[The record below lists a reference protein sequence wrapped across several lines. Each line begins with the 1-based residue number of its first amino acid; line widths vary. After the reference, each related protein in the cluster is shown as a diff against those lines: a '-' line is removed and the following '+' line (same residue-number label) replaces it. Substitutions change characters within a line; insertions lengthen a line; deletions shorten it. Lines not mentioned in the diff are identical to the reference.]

1 MTVCFVLFIIFSIIS
16 LLYIYFVDKATYIND
31 IIFCSS
37 VALLLIFGLTAAV
50 KSYQEK
56 EQQKIE
62 KNSRSIS
69 TDEEVENTIS
79 FEDSLENTTEYKL
92 LINE

>member
-1 MTVCFVLFIIFSIIS
+1 MIIYFLLFIIFSIIS
-16 LLYIYFVDKATYIND
+16 LLCIYFVDKVTYIND

-37 VALLLIFGLTAAV
+37 VALLFIFGLTAAI
-50 KSYQEK
+50 KSYRER

-69 TDEEVENTIS
+69 TDEKVENTIS
-79 FEDSLENTTEYKL
+79 FEDSLRITTEYKL

>member
-1 MTVCFVLFIIFSIIS
+1 MTIYFLLFIIFSIIS
-16 LLYIYFVDKATYIND
+16 LLCIYLIDKVTYIND
-31 IIFCSS
+31 IIFCSA

-50 KSYQEK
+50 KSYREK

-69 TDEEVENTIS
+69 TDEKVENTIS
-79 FEDSLENTTEYKL
+79 FEDSLEITTEYKL

>member
-1 MTVCFVLFIIFSIIS
+1 MTIYFVLFVLFSIIS
-16 LLYIYFVDKATYIND
+16 LLCIYLIDKVTYIGD

-37 VALLLIFGLTAAV
+37 VALLIIFGLTAAI
-50 KSYQEK
+50 KSYRER

-69 TDEEVENTIS
+69 TDEKVENTIS

>member
-1 MTVCFVLFIIFSIIS
+1 MTIYFLLFIIFSIIS
-16 LLYIYFVDKATYIND
+16 LLCIYLIDKVTYIND

-50 KSYQEK
+50 KSYQER

-69 TDEEVENTIS
+69 IDEEVENTIS
-79 FEDSLENTTEYKL
+79 FEDSLEITTEYKL

>member
-1 MTVCFVLFIIFSIIS
+1 MTIYFVLFIIFSIIS
-16 LLYIYFVDKATYIND
+16 LLCIYLIDKITYIND

-50 KSYQEK
+50 KSYRER

-79 FEDSLENTTEYKL
+79 FEDSLRITTEYKL

>member
-1 MTVCFVLFIIFSIIS
+1 MTAYFILFILFSIIS
-16 LLYIYFVDKATYIND
+16 LVCIYFVDKVTYIND

-50 KSYQEK
+50 KSYQER

-69 TDEEVENTIS
+69 TDEKVENTIS
-79 FEDSLENTTEYKL
+79 FEDSLRITTEYKL

>member
-1 MTVCFVLFIIFSIIS
+1 MTIYFVLFVLFSIIS
-16 LLYIYFVDKATYIND
+16 LLCIYLMNEVTYIGD

-37 VALLLIFGLTAAV
+37 VALLLIFGLTAAI
-50 KSYQEK
+50 KSYQER

-79 FEDSLENTTEYKL
+79 FKDSLENTTEYKL

>member
-1 MTVCFVLFIIFSIIS
+1 MIVCFILFILFSIIS
-16 LLYIYFVDKATYIND
+16 LLCIYFVDKVTYIND

-50 KSYQEK
+50 KSYREGK
-56 EQQKIE
+56 QQKIE

-79 FEDSLENTTEYKL
+79 FEDSLRITTEYKL

>member
-16 LLYIYFVDKATYIND
+16 LLCIYLVDKVSYIND

-50 KSYQEK
+50 KFYQER

-79 FEDSLENTTEYKL
+79 FEDSLRITTEYKL

>member
-16 LLYIYFVDKATYIND
+16 LVCIYFVDKVTYIND

-37 VALLLIFGLTAAV
+37 VALLLIFGLTAAI
-50 KSYQEK
+50 KSYQER

>member
-37 VALLLIFGLTAAV
+37 VALLLIFGLIAAV
-50 KSYQEK
+50 KFYQER

-69 TDEEVENTIS
+69 ADEEVENTIS

>member
-16 LLYIYFVDKATYIND
+16 LLCIYLIDKVTYIND
-31 IIFCSS
+31 VIFCSS

-50 KSYQEK
+50 KFYQER

>member
-1 MTVCFVLFIIFSIIS
+1 MTVYFILFVLFSIIS
-16 LLYIYFVDKATYIND
+16 LLCIYLIDKVTYIGD

-37 VALLLIFGLTAAV
+37 VALLIIFGLMDAV
-50 KSYQEK
+50 KSYRER

-69 TDEEVENTIS
+69 TDKKVENTIS
-79 FEDSLENTTEYKL
+79 FEDSLENTTDY
-92 LINE
+92 

>member
-1 MTVCFVLFIIFSIIS
+1 MTAYFILFVLFSIIS
-16 LLYIYFVDKATYIND
+16 LLCIYLIDKVTYIGD

-37 VALLLIFGLTAAV
+37 VALLLIFSLTAVV

-69 TDEEVENTIS
+69 EDEKVENTIS
-79 FEDSLENTTEYKL
+79 FEDSLGITTEYKL

>member
-1 MTVCFVLFIIFSIIS
+1 MTAYFILFILFSIIS
-16 LLYIYFVDKATYIND
+16 LVCIYFVDKVTYIND

-37 VALLLIFGLTAAV
+37 VALLLIFGLTAAI
-50 KSYQEK
+50 KSYQER

-69 TDEEVENTIS
+69 TDGKVENTIS
-79 FEDSLENTTEYKL
+79 FKDSLENTTEYKL

>member
-1 MTVCFVLFIIFSIIS
+1 MTIYFVLFVLFSIVS
-16 LLYIYFVDKATYIND
+16 LLCIYLVDKVSYIND

-37 VALLLIFGLTAAV
+37 VVLLLIFGLTAAV
-50 KSYQEK
+50 KFYQER

>member
-1 MTVCFVLFIIFSIIS
+1 MTIYFVLFVLFSIIS
-16 LLYIYFVDKATYIND
+16 LLCIYLIDEVTYIGD

-37 VALLLIFGLTAAV
+37 VALILIFGLTAAV
-50 KSYQEK
+50 KSYQERK
-56 EQQKIE
+56 QQKIE

-69 TDEEVENTIS
+69 TDKEVENTIS
-79 FEDSLENTTEYKL
+79 FEDSLGITTEYKL

>member
-1 MTVCFVLFIIFSIIS
+1 MTIYFILFVLFSIIS
-16 LLYIYFVDKATYIND
+16 LLCIYLIDKVSYIGD

-37 VALLLIFGLTAAV
+37 VALLIIFGLMAAV
-50 KSYQEK
+50 KSYRER

-62 KNSRSIS
+62 KNSQSIS
-69 TDEEVENTIS
+69 TDEKVENTIS
-79 FEDSLENTTEYKL
+79 FEDSLGITTEYKL

>member
-16 LLYIYFVDKATYIND
+16 LLCIYLVDKVSYIND

-37 VALLLIFGLTAAV
+37 VALLIIFGLMAAV
-50 KSYQEK
+50 KFYQER

-69 TDEEVENTIS
+69 TGEEVENTIS
-79 FEDSLENTTEYKL
+79 FEDSLGITTEYKL

>member
-1 MTVCFVLFIIFSIIS
+1 MTIYFLLFIIFSIIS
-16 LLYIYFVDKATYIND
+16 LLCIYFVDKINYTND
-31 IIFCSS
+31 IIFGSA
-37 VALLLIFGLTAAV
+37 VALLLIFGLTAAI
-50 KSYQEK
+50 KSYQER

-79 FEDSLENTTEYKL
+79 FEDSLRITTEYKL

>member
-16 LLYIYFVDKATYIND
+16 LLCIYFVDKVTYIND

-37 VALLLIFGLTAAV
+37 VALLLIFGLIAAA
-50 KSYQEK
+50 KFRQER

-92 LINE
+92 LIND

>member
-1 MTVCFVLFIIFSIIS
+1 MTVYFVLFVLFSIIS
-16 LLYIYFVDKATYIND
+16 LLCIYLIDKVSYIGD

-37 VALLLIFGLTAAV
+37 ITILIILSLMASV
-50 KSYQEK
+50 KSYQGRK
-56 EQQKIE
+56 QQKIE

-69 TDEEVENTIS
+69 EDEKVENTIS
-79 FEDSLENTTEYKL
+79 FGDSLGITTEYKL

>member
-1 MTVCFVLFIIFSIIS
+1 MTVCFLLFILFSIIS
-16 LLYIYFVDKATYIND
+16 LLCIYFVDKVTYIND

-92 LINE
+92 LIND

>member
-1 MTVCFVLFIIFSIIS
+1 MIVYFVLFVLFSIIS
-16 LLYIYFVDKATYIND
+16 LLCIYLIDKVSYIGD

-37 VALLLIFGLTAAV
+37 ITILIILSLMASV
-50 KSYQEK
+50 KSYRER

-69 TDEEVENTIS
+69 ADEKVENTIS
-79 FEDSLENTTEYKL
+79 FEDSLEITTEYKL

>member
-1 MTVCFVLFIIFSIIS
+1 MTIYFILFVLFSIIS
-16 LLYIYFVDKATYIND
+16 LLCIYLIDKVTYIGD

-37 VALLLIFGLTAAV
+37 VALLIIFGLMDAV
-50 KSYQEK
+50 KSYQME

-69 TDEEVENTIS
+69 TDKKVENTIS
-79 FEDSLENTTEYKL
+79 FEDSLGITTEYKL
-92 LINE
+92 LINK

>member
-1 MTVCFVLFIIFSIIS
+1 MTVYFVLFIIFSVIS
-16 LLYIYFVDKATYIND
+16 LLCIYLVDKVSYIND
-31 IIFCSS
+31 IIFCSA

-50 KSYQEK
+50 KSYREK

-62 KNSRSIS
+62 KNSPSIS
-69 TDEEVENTIS
+69 TDEKVENTIS

>member
-1 MTVCFVLFIIFSIIS
+1 MTVYFLLFIIFSIIS
-16 LLYIYFVDKATYIND
+16 LLCIYLIDKVTYIND

-69 TDEEVENTIS
+69 TDEKVENTMS

-92 LINE
+92 LIND

>member
-1 MTVCFVLFIIFSIIS
+1 MTAYFILFILFSIIS
-16 LLYIYFVDKATYIND
+16 LVCIYFVDKVTYIND

-37 VALLLIFGLTAAV
+37 VALLIIFGLMDAI
-50 KSYQEK
+50 KSYQER

-69 TDEEVENTIS
+69 TDEKVENTIS

>member
-1 MTVCFVLFIIFSIIS
+1 MTIYFVLFVLFSIIS
-16 LLYIYFVDKATYIND
+16 LLCIYLMNEVTYIGD

-37 VALLLIFGLTAAV
+37 VALLLIFGLTAAI
-50 KSYQEK
+50 KSYQER

>member
-1 MTVCFVLFIIFSIIS
+1 MIVYFVLFVLFSIIS
-16 LLYIYFVDKATYIND
+16 LLCIYLIDKVSYIGD

-37 VALLLIFGLTAAV
+37 ITILIILSLMASV
-50 KSYQEK
+50 KSYQGRK
-56 EQQKIE
+56 QQKIE

-69 TDEEVENTIS
+69 EDEKVENTIS
-79 FEDSLENTTEYKL
+79 FEDSLRITNEYKL

>member
-16 LLYIYFVDKATYIND
+16 LLCIYLVDKVTYIGD

-37 VALLLIFGLTAAV
+37 VALLLIFGLTAAI
-50 KSYQEK
+50 KSYRER

-69 TDEEVENTIS
+69 ADEEVENTIS
-79 FEDSLENTTEYKL
+79 FKDSLENTTEYKL

>member
-1 MTVCFVLFIIFSIIS
+1 MTAYFILFILFSIIS
-16 LLYIYFVDKATYIND
+16 LLCIYLIDKVTYIGD

-37 VALLLIFGLTAAV
+37 VALLIIFGLMDAI

-69 TDEEVENTIS
+69 EDEKVENTIS
-79 FEDSLENTTEYKL
+79 FEDSLGITTEYKL

>member
-16 LLYIYFVDKATYIND
+16 LLCIYLVDTVTYIND

-50 KSYQEK
+50 KFYQER

>member
-1 MTVCFVLFIIFSIIS
+1 MIVCFVLFIIFSIIS
-16 LLYIYFVDKATYIND
+16 LFYIYFVDKATYIND

-50 KSYQEK
+50 KSYRER

-79 FEDSLENTTEYKL
+79 FEDSLRITTEYKL

>member
-1 MTVCFVLFIIFSIIS
+1 MTVCFLLFILFSIIS
-16 LLYIYFVDKATYIND
+16 LLCIYFVDKVTYIND

-50 KSYQEK
+50 KSYQER

>member
-1 MTVCFVLFIIFSIIS
+1 MTVCFVLFVLFSIIS
-16 LLYIYFVDKATYIND
+16 LLCIYLIDKVTYIND
-31 IIFCSS
+31 IIFCSA

-50 KSYQEK
+50 KFYQER

>member
-16 LLYIYFVDKATYIND
+16 LLCIYLVDKVSYIND

-50 KSYQEK
+50 KFYQER